1 MNSKLSKLFIRQQ
14 LDESTDAANVASNF
28 IFNRYT
34 RNFVKELSYF
44 CKLSESTTTGSDSKK
59 DVMLPLV
66 LLFLYSY
73 GDAKLCL
80 CRIAHCSSSG

>member
-14 LDESTDAANVASNF
+14 LDESTNAANVASNF

-34 RNFVKELSYF
+34 RNVVKELSYF

-59 DVMLPLV
+59 RCYASFSVTV
-66 LLFLYSY
+66 FVFL
-73 GDAKLCL
+73 G
-80 CRIAHCSSSG
+80 